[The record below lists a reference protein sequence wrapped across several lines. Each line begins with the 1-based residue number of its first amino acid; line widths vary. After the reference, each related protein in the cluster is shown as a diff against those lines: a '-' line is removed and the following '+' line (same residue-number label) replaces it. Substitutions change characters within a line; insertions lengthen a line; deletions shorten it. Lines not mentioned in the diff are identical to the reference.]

1 MRHLALLL
9 LLLLLTGCTG
19 TPSAADYARADA
31 DAAAI
36 RRQAALSE
44 ALAPVDT
51 ALAVIWRIIAVA
63 FALGTLGAMGRYAY
77 LALVRYERERL
88 PNADGV
94 LPVPAAHLDTIAP
107 AALAATHAARVV
119 QASHP
124 PAPHT
129 VHIRVQ
135 GGAPSATGGA
145 PVAHQVQADAPGL
158 PGVTDA
164 ATLGYRAHRA
174 AILLALGTGGTPVT
188 VPLSS
193 LCHVALVGA
202 TGGGKSNALRLL
214 LPQLLAVGARVSL
227 CDPHYT
233 ALDADNGDDWRPIAA
248 RLAGAPAVAA
258 RDIDAEID
266 RLCTELHQ
274 RLAIRRDGG
283 TVGAPWFLAV
293 DELPVIADTV
303 PDAMPRLT
311 SLLREGRKV
320 GLYVLGASQSMLVK
334 ALGGDSSARDAYRTC
349 IYSGGDTRSA
359 SALLDI
365 PQRDIP
371 EGALGPGV
379 AMVRAAGVAA
389 QVVRIPYAS
398 NAYLHQVL
406 PLPNGSG
413 SGSGSGSGAV
423 AAGSAT
429 GSGGAGAP
437 SAPGAT
443 ASGAS
448 GLSDADTE
456 LLRQFLA
463 GSSVGKLAAELNG
476 GTPGGRGYQVQA
488 HRVNDVLRR
497 ALGAPGESTE

>member
-44 ALAPVDT
+44 SLAPVDT

-63 FALGTLGAMGRYAY
+63 AALGTLGALGRYTW
-77 LALVRYERERL
+77 LALRRYERERL
-88 PNADGV
+88 PNADGI
-94 LPVPAAHLDTIAP
+94 LPVPAQALDTIAP

-119 QASHP
+119 KASVP

-129 VHIRVQ
+129 VHLRVQ
-135 GGAPSATGGA
+135 GGAPGATGGA
-145 PVAHQVQADAPGL
+145 PVAHQVQAVDAPGL

-174 AILLALGTGGTPVT
+174 AILLALGTGGTPIT

-233 ALDADNGDDWRPIAA
+233 ALDADSGDDWRPIAA
-248 RLAGAPAVAA
+248 RLAGSPAVAA

-274 RLAIRRDGG
+274 RLEIRRTGG

-293 DELPVIADTV
+293 DELPTIVESV

-371 EGALGPGV
+371 ESALGPGV
-379 AMVRAAGVAA
+379 AMVRAAGIAA
-389 QVVRIPYAS
+389 QVVRIPLAS

-406 PLPNGSG
+406 PGSGTGSG
-413 SGSGSGSGAV
+413 SGSGSGGV

-429 GSGGAGAP
+429 GSCAP
-437 SAPGAT
+437 SAPS
-443 ASGAS
+443 ASGAVATGAT

-476 GTPGGRGYQVQA
+476 GAPGGRGYQVSA
-488 HRVNDVLRR
+488 ARVNDVLRR
-497 ALGAPGESTE
+497 ALAPGESTE

>member
-1 MRHLALLL
+1 MRHLALLAL
-9 LLLLLTGCTG
+9 LLLLAGCTP

-31 DAAAI
+31 EAAAI

-51 ALAVIWRIIAVA
+51 ALAVIWRLLALGA
-63 FALGTLGAMGRYAY
+63 ALGTLGALGRYTW
-77 LALVRYERERL
+77 LALRRYERERL
-88 PNADGV
+88 PNADGI
-94 LPVPAAHLDTIAP
+94 LPVPAQALDTLAP
-107 AALAATHAARVV
+107 PALGAYHAARVV
-119 QASHP
+119 QASVP

-129 VHIRVQ
+129 VHVRYQ
-135 GGAPSATGGA
+135 GGAPTATGGA
-145 PVAHQVQADAPGL
+145 PVAHQVQAADAPTL

-164 ATLGYRAHRA
+164 VTIGHRAHRA
-174 AILLALGTGGTPVT
+174 AILLALAPGGTPVT
-188 VPLSS
+188 VPLSA

-202 TGGGKSNALRLL
+202 TGAGKSNALRLL

-233 ALDADNGDDWRPIAA
+233 AQDADSGDDWRPIAA

-349 IYSGGDTRSA
+349 IYSGGDIRSA

-371 EGALGPGV
+371 ESALGPGV
-379 AMVRAAGVAA
+379 AMVRAAGIAA

-406 PLPNGSG
+406 PLPATGSG
-413 SGSGSGSGAV
+413 SGSGSGSGA
-423 AAGSAT
+423 AGS
-429 GSGGAGAP
+429 AP
-437 SAPGAT
+437 SAPGAGAT
-443 ASGAS
+443 GAS
-448 GLSDADTE
+448 LSDADTE
-456 LLRQFLA
+456 LLRQFLGGA
-463 GSSVGKLAAELNG
+463 SVGKLATELNG

-497 ALGAPGESTE
+497 ALGTTPTE